1 MKEITI
7 EDVLKKYIYK
17 NIEGFGDG
25 LTVAGA
31 EAAMTEYASLN
42 RQGWTRVE
50 DGLPEDGQRV
60 VVIQNPK
67 TTATRKSLYAE
78 YDAERKKFRN
88 VGYSHDGIHLG
99 LAYWSDIILWMP
111 LPEYDESM
119 PLPNKPSI

>member
-50 DGLPEDGQRV
+50 DGLPENLEWCNDSVLFLQKNG
-60 VVIQNPK
+60 VIRLG
-67 TTATRKSLYAE
+67 T
-78 YDAERKKFRN
+78 YDYEFEEWN
-88 VGYSHDGIHLG
+88 EIGGGIYKDVTH
-99 LAYWSDIILWMP
+99 W
-111 LPEYDESM
+111 M

>member
-1 MKEITI
+1 MSKETTI

-50 DGLPEDGQRV
+50 DGEKETFKQILLTDGENYSIGYFGSDGLTDWEVNKYFNSTPTHWMKLPEP
-60 VVIQNPK
+60 PK
-67 TTATRKSLYAE
+67 
-78 YDAERKKFRN
+78 
-88 VGYSHDGIHLG
+88 
-99 LAYWSDIILWMP
+99 
-111 LPEYDESM
+111 
-119 PLPNKPSI
+119 

>member
-42 RQGWTRVE
+42 RHGWTE
-50 DGLPEDGQRV
+50 LNEQTMPKKTGEYFGLYNDIEKCFIHINAGKVFKVSFSNCAQFAEEWRDMTKLNLK
-60 VVIQNPK
+60 ILLDA
-67 TTATRKSLYAE
+67 TTK
-78 YDAERKKFRN
+78 
-88 VGYSHDGIHLG
+88 
-99 LAYWSDIILWMP
+99 
-111 LPEYDESM
+111 
-119 PLPNKPSI
+119 

>member
-1 MKEITI
+1 MTPTI

-50 DGLPEDGQRV
+50 DGLPEIGSSV
-60 VVIQNPK
+60 LTFPHFKVLPFG
-67 TTATRKSLYAE
+67 TTEEDKIGNECDNDFWEWYGDDDSGGAR
-78 YDAERKKFRN
+78 
-88 VGYSHDGIHLG
+88 
-99 LAYWSDIILWMP
+99 LARPYPTHW
-111 LPEYDESM
+111 M
-119 PLPNKPSI
+119 PLPNKPI